1 MKLHELKPPR
11 GSRRKR
17 KRIGRG
23 DGSGH
28 GGTATKGAKG
38 QNARSGGGIKAGFEG
53 GQMPLSRRLPKRGF
67 KNPFRKN
74 ITVVNLGQLG
84 RFTGG
89 ATVDPEALL
98 EQGIIKKVGDGVKI
112 LGKGSLDRPLK
123 IKAHAVSIGA
133 REKIESAG
141 GSVEVI

>member
-1 MKLHELKPPR
+1 MKLNELKPPR

-38 QNARSGGGIKAGFEG
+38 QKARSGGSVKAGFEG

-67 KNPFRKN
+67 KNLFRKN
-74 ITVVNLGQLG
+74 ITIVNLGQLSKY
-84 RFTGG
+84 TTG

-98 EQGIIKKVGDGVKI
+98 EQGIIKKIGDGVKI
-112 LGKGSLDRPLK
+112 LGKGNLDRPLK
-123 IKAHAVSIGA
+123 IKAHAVSSGA

-141 GSVEVI
+141 GSIEVI

>member
-38 QNARSGGGIKAGFEG
+38 QKARSGGSVKAGFEG

-67 KNPFRKN
+67 KNLFRKN
-74 ITVVNLGQLG
+74 ITVVNLGQLSKY
-84 RFTGG
+84 TAG
-89 ATVDPEALL
+89 ATVDPDTLL
-98 EQGIIKKVGDGVKI
+98 EKGIIKKIGDGVKI
-112 LGKGSLDRPLK
+112 LGKGNLDRPLR
-123 IKAHAVSIGA
+123 IKAHAVSSGA
-133 REKIESAG
+133 RDKIESAG

>member
-23 DGSGH
+23 GGSGH

-53 GQMPLSRRLPKRGF
+53 GQMPLARRLPKRGF
-67 KNPFRKN
+67 RNPFRKN
-74 ITVVNLGQLG
+74 IVVVNLGQLG
-84 RFTGG
+84 KFSGG
-89 ATVDPEALL
+89 DTVDPEALL
-98 EQGIIKKVGDGVKI
+98 RQGIIKHPRDGVKI
-112 LGKGSLDRPLK
+112 LGKGGLDRPLK
-123 IKAHAVSIGA
+123 IKAHAVSSGA

>member
-1 MKLHELKPPR
+1 MKLNELKPPR

-38 QNARSGGGIKAGFEG
+38 QKARSGGSVKAGFEG

-67 KNPFRKN
+67 KNLFRKN
-74 ITVVNLGQLG
+74 ITIVNLGQLSKYT
-84 RFTGG
+84 TGE
-89 ATVDPEALL
+89 TVDPEALL
-98 EQGIIKKVGDGVKI
+98 EQGIIKKIGDGVKI
-112 LGKGSLDRPLK
+112 LGKGNLDRPLK
-123 IKAHAVSIGA
+123 IKAHAVSSGA

-141 GSVEVI
+141 GSIEVI

>member
-1 MKLHELKPPR
+1 MKLNELKPPR

-38 QNARSGGGIKAGFEG
+38 QKARSGGNIKAGFEG

-67 KNPFRKN
+67 KNLFRKN
-74 ITVVNLGQLG
+74 ITIVNLGQLSKY
-84 RFTGG
+84 TTG

-98 EQGIIKKVGDGVKI
+98 EQGIIKKIGDGVKI
-112 LGKGSLDRPLK
+112 LGKGNLDRPLK
-123 IKAHAVSIGA
+123 IKAHAVSSGA

-141 GSVEVI
+141 GSIEVI